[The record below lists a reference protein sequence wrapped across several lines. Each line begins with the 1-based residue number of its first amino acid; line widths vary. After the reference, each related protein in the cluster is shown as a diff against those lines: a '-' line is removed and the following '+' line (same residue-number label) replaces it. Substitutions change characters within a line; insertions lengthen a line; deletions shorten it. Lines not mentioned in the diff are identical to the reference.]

1 MIRVLICDDHPVV
14 RAGLRAVLEH
24 ADGLEVIGEAATAD
38 EAAALAPGADVVT
51 MDLRLGDGGDGVDA
65 TARIRAL
72 PHPPAVLILTN
83 YDTDNHILTA
93 VEAGACGYLLKDAP
107 PERLV
112 RAVQR
117 AAAGE
122 NVMDAEILERLV
134 GQLRAPRIHLTP
146 RETDVLRQLAT
157 GATNQLIGERLH
169 LCATTVKSHLA
180 AIYGKLGVSS
190 RTAAV
195 SKAREQGLL
204 D

>member
-1 MIRVLICDDHPVV
+1 MTRVVICDDHPVV
-14 RAGLRAVLEH
+14 RAGLRAVLAH
-24 ADGLEVIGEAATAD
+24 ADGLDVIGEAASAD
-38 EAAALAPGADVVT
+38 EAVALAPGADVVT
-51 MDLRLGDGGDGVDA
+51 MDLRLGEGGDGVDA

-72 PHPPAVLILTN
+72 PSPPTVLILTN

-93 VEAGACGYLLKDAP
+93 IEAGACGYLLKDAP

-122 NVMDAEILERLV
+122 NVMDADILERLV
-134 GQLRAPRIHLTP
+134 GTLRAPRIHLTP
-146 RETDVLRQLAT
+146 READVLAQLAT
-157 GATNQLIGERLH
+157 GATNQTIGERLH
-169 LCATTVKSHLA
+169 LSPTTVKSHLA

-195 SKAREQGLL
+195 SRARDQGLL